1 MEQIQ
6 PAQGTSSLHD
16 TASQQGASSPKRTSS
31 PKGTSYPK
39 GMRTFFT
46 IWFGQLVSL
55 VGSQLT
61 SFALGVWV
69 YEQTHSVLMLALVQV
84 AMQAPYVLLSP
95 IAGVFADRW
104 NRRTAMIVSDFGAG
118 LAVLAAGALYLTNY
132 LQPWMVI
139 PINIWMATFHTLMWP
154 SFTASVT
161 LLVPKKHYGRANGFV
176 QLGEAL
182 PQIAGP
188 ALAGALYVAIHLG
201 NMALIDFISYAFSV
215 LLMLFFVR
223 IPSPPRTADG
233 RAAKGSLWKEM
244 RFGWDYI
251 TARKGLLAL
260 LVFFL
265 TSNFLYG
272 VMNPL
277 LVPLILDNWN
287 ASTLGYI
294 STLMGVGMLVGTLVM
309 SAWGG
314 GKRKIYTLLGA
325 AMLSG
330 LFLSAVGLR
339 TSLPLIAVCGVGNM
353 FFSPFANAC
362 SQAIWQAK
370 VTPDVQG
377 RVFAVRR
384 TIAMSAG
391 FIAPLL
397 AAPLA
402 DYVFKPSMAAGGAL
416 APILGP
422 VFGVGASRGVGVL
435 ISLVG
440 LLVAGVAIIAFAT
453 PLVRRVELDLP
464 DHEPEARS

>member
-1 MEQIQ
+1 METTQ
-6 PAQGTSSLHD
+6 PAH
-16 TASQQGASSPKRTSS
+16 
-31 PKGTSYPK
+31 
-39 GMRTFFT
+39 GMRAFFT
-46 IWFGQLVSL
+46 IWTGQLVSL
-55 VGSQLT
+55 IGSQLT
-61 SFALGVWV
+61 GFAMGVWV
-69 YEQTHSVLMLALVQV
+69 YQQTRSVLLLALVQV
-84 AMQAPYVLLSP
+84 AQQAPYVLLSP
-95 IAGVFADRW
+95 IAGVLADRW

-118 LAVLAAGALYLTNY
+118 LAVLAAGALYLTHH
-132 LQPWMVI
+132 LQIWMVI
-139 PINIWMATFHTLMWP
+139 PINLWMASFNTLMWP
-154 SFTASVT
+154 SVTASVT

-201 NMALIDFISYAFSV
+201 NMALIDFATYAFSV
-215 LLMLFFVR
+215 LLLLLFVR
-223 IPSPPRTADG
+223 IPNPERTSQG
-233 RAAKGSLWKEM
+233 QAAKGSFWKEM

-260 LVFFL
+260 LLFFL
-265 TSNFLYG
+265 ATNFLSG
-272 VMNPL
+272 VMSPL
-277 LVPLILDNWN
+277 LVPLILDNWD

-294 STLMGVGMLVGTLVM
+294 STLMGVGMLGGTLVM

-314 GKRKIYTLLGA
+314 GKRKIFTLLGA
-325 AMLSG
+325 AALIG

-339 TSLPLIAVCGVGNM
+339 AYLPLLIVCGIGVM
-353 FFSPFANAC
+353 FFSPFTNAC

-370 VTPDVQG
+370 VAPDVQG

-384 TIAMSAG
+384 AIAWSSG
-391 FIAPLL
+391 IIAPLL

-402 DYVFKPSMAAGGAL
+402 DYIFKPGMATGGIL

-422 VFGVGASRGVGVL
+422 IFGYGASRGIGVL

-440 LLVAGVAIIAFAT
+440 LLTTAVAIIAWFT

-464 DHEPEARS
+464 DHAPVAKA

>member
-1 MEQIQ
+1 MEQTQ
-6 PAQGTSSLHD
+6 PGQQASSSQGTSS
-16 TASQQGASSPKRTSS
+16 PR
-31 PKGTSYPK
+31 
-39 GMRTFFT
+39 GMRAFFT

-55 VGSQLT
+55 IGSQLT
-61 SFALGVWV
+61 GFALGVWV
-69 YEQTHSVLMLALVQV
+69 YEQTHSVLMLALAQV

-118 LAVLAAGALYLTNY
+118 LAVLAAGGLYLAHQ

-139 PINIWMATFHTLMWP
+139 PINLWMATFHTLMWP

-161 LLVPKKHYGRANGFV
+161 LLVPKQHYGRANGFV

-201 NMALIDFISYAFSV
+201 NMALIDFFTYVFSV

-223 IPSPPRTADG
+223 IPSPPRSADG
-233 RAAKGSLWKEM
+233 RAAKGSLWTEM

-260 LVFFL
+260 LLFFL
-265 TSNFLYG
+265 ASNFLYG

-294 STLMGVGMLVGTLVM
+294 STLMGVGMLAGTLVM
-309 SAWGG
+309 STWGG
-314 GKRKIYTLLGA
+314 GKRKIYTLLGSA
-325 AMLSG
+325 LLSG
-330 LFLSAVGLR
+330 LFLSIVGLR
-339 TSLPLIAVCGVGNM
+339 ASLPLIAVCAVGNM
-353 FFSPFANAC
+353 FFGPFTNAC

-370 VTPDVQG
+370 VAPDLQG

-384 TIAMSAG
+384 TIAVSASI
-391 FIAPLL
+391 IAPLL

-402 DYVFKPSMAAGGAL
+402 DYIFKPAMAAGGML
-416 APILGP
+416 ASILGP
-422 VFGVGASRGVGVL
+422 IFGVGASRGVGVL
-435 ISLVG
+435 LSLVG
-440 LLVAGVAIIAFAT
+440 LLVAGVSLIALLT

-464 DHEPEARS
+464 DFELPGEP

>member
-1 MEQIQ
+1 LEQIQ
-6 PAQGTSSLHD
+6 PAQWTSS
-16 TASQQGASSPKRTSS
+16 
-31 PKGTSYPK
+31 PK

-46 IWFGQLVSL
+46 VWFGQLVSL

-61 SFALGVWV
+61 GFALGVWV
-69 YEQTHSVLMLALVQV
+69 YDQTRSVLMLALVQV
-84 AMQAPYVLLSP
+84 AMQAPFVLLSP

-118 LAVLAAGALYLTNY
+118 LAVLTAGVLYLTHH
-132 LQPWMVI
+132 LQIWMVI
-139 PINIWMATFHTLMWP
+139 PINLWMASFNTLMWP

-161 LLVPKKHYGRANGFV
+161 LLVPKQHYGRANGIV

-201 NMALIDFISYAFSV
+201 NMALIDFATYAFSV

-223 IPSPPRTADG
+223 IPSPPRTAEG
-233 RAAKGSLWKEM
+233 QEAKGSLWKEM

-260 LVFFL
+260 LLFFL
-265 TSNFLYG
+265 VVNFLSG

-277 LVPLILDNWN
+277 LVPLILDNWD

-294 STLMGVGMLVGTLVM
+294 STLMGVGMLLGTLVM

-314 GKRKIYTLLGA
+314 GRRKIFTLLSA
-325 AMLSG
+325 NLLVG
-330 LFLSAVGLR
+330 LFLSLVGLR
-339 TSLPLIAVCGVGNM
+339 AYLPLLTVCGIAVM
-353 FFSPFANAC
+353 FFNPFMNAC
-362 SQAIWQAK
+362 SQAIWQSK
-370 VTPDVQG
+370 VAPDVQG

-384 TIAMSAG
+384 TIAWSSG
-391 FIAPLL
+391 LIAPLL

-402 DYVFKPSMAAGGAL
+402 DYIFKPSMAVGGVL

-422 VFGVGASRGVGVL
+422 VFGYGASRGIGVL

-440 LLVAGVAIIAFAT
+440 LLTIGVAIIAFT
-453 PLVRRVELDLP
+453 SPLVRRVELDLP

>member
-1 MEQIQ
+1 
-6 PAQGTSSLHD
+6 
-16 TASQQGASSPKRTSS
+16 
-31 PKGTSYPK
+31 
-39 GMRTFFT
+39 MRAFFT
-46 IWFGQLVSL
+46 IWSGQLVSL
-55 VGSQLT
+55 IGSQLT
-61 SFALGVWV
+61 GFALGVWV
-69 YEQTHSVLMLALVQV
+69 YDQTRSVLMLALVQV
-84 AMQAPYVLLSP
+84 AQQAPYVLLSP

-118 LAVLAAGALYLTNY
+118 LAVLAVGGLYLTHH

-139 PINIWMATFHTLMWP
+139 PINLWMASFNTLMWP

-161 LLVPKKHYGRANGFV
+161 LLVPKQHYGRANGIV

-201 NMALIDFISYAFSV
+201 NMALIDFATYTFSV

-223 IPSPPRTADG
+223 IPNPARTTQG
-233 RAAKGSLWKEM
+233 QEAKGSLWKEM

-260 LVFFL
+260 LLFFL
-265 TSNFLYG
+265 ATNFLSG
-272 VMNPL
+272 VMSPL
-277 LVPLILDNWN
+277 IVPLILDNWD
-287 ASTLGYI
+287 ASMLGYI

-314 GKRKIYTLLGA
+314 GKRKIFTLLGA
-325 AMLSG
+325 ALLSG

-339 TSLPLIAVCGVGNM
+339 TSIPLIAASAIAIMFCG
-353 FFSPFANAC
+353 PFTNAC

-370 VTPDVQG
+370 VAPDVQG

-384 TIAMSAG
+384 TIAWSSG
-391 FIAPLL
+391 IIAPLL

-402 DYVFKPSMAAGGAL
+402 DYIFKPSMAVGGVL
-416 APILGP
+416 APVLGP
-422 VFGVGASRGVGVL
+422 IFGYGASRGIGVL

-440 LLVAGVAIIAFAT
+440 LLSTGVAVIALLI
-453 PLVRRVELDLP
+453 PLIRRVELDLP
-464 DHEPEARS
+464 DHELAAKA